1 VIRGIRRRRHHA
13 RHRKD
18 PVVANPEW
26 PGDDD
31 ETLHEVMRSARRD
44 SARQL
49 ARLNQGSRWLGYGP
63 PGPNAG
69 VVWLREHRPPLDE
82 TTDQLAGSYPFV
94 AGSGLPYFG
103 QYHGVDRLSG
113 SAFGWDGQVAYA
125 QKIVSNPSLV
135 SYGVIGS
142 GKSMGAKSILWRGM
156 PFGRK
161 WAVPG
166 DVRGEYSALC
176 RAAGSQPIVLGP
188 GSPMRFSP
196 LATPRRP
203 PGIHESFWRETVANH
218 RATTLSS
225 LATAALQRE
234 LTPSEKTAL
243 DLALRS
249 AVRDDGDPARWQQPT
264 LGAISTWLLD
274 PPRDVLSRELIPNI
288 DRFVDSTY
296 DLALTLRLLVRGVFA
311 GVIDVDDTA
320 TIDTSR
326 PAVVI
331 DMSRLQLD
339 DASLALVVTCTQAAI
354 ELGVQFDPA
363 VWTICYDE
371 VWRYMRFYGLVG
383 RLANR
388 IKVVR
393 DLVGGIPLL
402 IAHRPSDWTTGD
414 PVLDAIA
421 EGMLKDIDVHVL
433 HRQSAI
439 EAQTAGR
446 MLSLTSTVVEMLTA
460 LDQGSAVWRIV
471 DRKGVSHHL
480 VVDHI
485 IDPNGA
491 EWPIMQ
497 TDSALVDDYRQIA
510 EAGRQMTVLL
520 NKQRRVPAA

>member
-1 VIRGIRRRRHHA
+1 MRGRRTE
-13 RHRKD
+13 
-18 PVVANPEW
+18 PEPTAHPDW
-26 PGDDD
+26 AADDD
-31 ETLHEVMRSARRD
+31 RTLRREQRTSRRAAVRD
-44 SARQL
+44 L
-49 ARLNQGSRWLGYGP
+49 ADLTKGSRFFGYGP
-63 PGPNAG
+63 PGPQAG
-69 VVWLREHRPPLDE
+69 VVWLREKRPPLDE
-82 TTDQLAGSYPFV
+82 TTDQLAGTYPFV

-103 QYHGVDRLSG
+103 QYHGVNRLSG
-113 SAFGWDGQVAYA
+113 SAWGWDGQVAYA
-125 QKIVSNPSLV
+125 QRIVSNPAMV
-135 SYGVIGS
+135 IYGVIGS

-166 DVRGEYSALC
+166 DIRGEYGRLC
-176 RAAGSQPIVLGP
+176 RAAGSEPIVLGP

-196 LATPRRP
+196 LATPARP
-203 PGIHESFWRETVANH
+203 DGVHEGFWRETIANH

-225 LATAALQRE
+225 LATAAIQRE

-249 AVRDDGDPARWQQPT
+249 AVHDDGDPTRWRQPT
-264 LGAISTWLLD
+264 LGDICSWLLD
-274 PPRDVLSRELIPNI
+274 PPRDLLSRELIPNVERFI
-288 DRFVDSTY
+288 DETY
-296 DLALTLRLLVRGVFA
+296 DLALTMRLLVRGVFA
-311 GVIDVDDTA
+311 GVLDVDTDA

-326 PAVVI
+326 PAVVV
-331 DMSRLQLD
+331 DLSRLQLD

-371 VWRYMRFYGLVG
+371 VWRYMRFYGLIG

-393 DLVGGIPLL
+393 DLVGGIPLM
-402 IAHRPSDWTTGD
+402 IAHRPSDWQTGD
-414 PVLDAIA
+414 ARLDSIA

-439 EAQTAGR
+439 EAEAAGH
-446 MLSLTSTVVEMLTA
+446 MLSLTSTVVDMLTG
-460 LDQGSAVWRIV
+460 LDQGSAVWRVV
-471 DRKGVSHHL
+471 DRKGASHHL
-480 VVDHI
+480 VVDHV
-485 IDPNGA
+485 IDISGP

-510 EAGRQMTVLL
+510 DAGRQMSTLMD
-520 NKQRRVPAA
+520 KQHQGSVA